1 MIKRG
6 QKILLGKDRQTHTR
20 VKQYPLSPSEQG
32 CKYCKPIFSAYKT
45 FLKIIKPFS
54 LPIFF
59 YNQAVKLS
67 AANNSNT
74 GKLSQ
79 I

>member
-6 QKILLGKDRQTHTR
+6 QKISYRTDRQTHMGKT
-20 VKQYPLSPSEQG
+20 VSPPSPSEQG
-32 CKYCKPIFSAYKT
+32 YKYCKPIFSAYKT
-45 FLKIIKPFS
+45 FLKIITPPPF
-54 LPIFF
+54 FF

>member
-6 QKILLGKDRQTHTR
+6 QKILFGTDRQTHTW
-20 VKQYPLSPSEQG
+20 VKQYPPSPSEQG
-32 CKYCKPIFSAYKT
+32 RKYCKPIFSAYKT
-45 FLKIIKPFS
+45 FLKIITPPF
-54 LPIFF
+54 FF

-67 AANNSNT
+67 ATNNFNT